1 LCALNSFWR
10 PAIISIW
17 SINHEIYSF
26 LGDKLLSPNK
36 KHQSGFIMV
45 TRYAVLEVVEW
56 KLVCSKFILET
67 GSHFYMEYAPQ
78 KIFLSRE

>member
-1 LCALNSFWR
+1 M
-10 PAIISIW
+10 
-17 SINHEIYSF
+17 NHEKYSS

-56 KLVCSKFILET
+56 KLVCSKFMLEAD
-67 GSHFYMEYAPQ
+67 SHSYIEYASRE
-78 KIFLSRE
+78 KFLSWG